1 MSENRKWHYVGPVY
15 HFDVVHTDRFEAWT
29 TAPTKGRALANIVL
43 RYKLLNGYAK
53 SSKFEL
59 EPICL
64 GRGADEH
71 NNEMGKDWSHG
82 EGRRI

>member
-53 SSKFEL
+53 SSKFEM

-64 GRGADEH
+64 KE
-71 NNEMGKDWSHG
+71 E
-82 EGRRI
+82 EE